1 MTSRRLARSTHL
13 AAAGIATLAGL
24 LFARGLETKTNY
36 DEGVYLASIDAL
48 RHGQRL
54 GSDLYVVQP
63 PAFYSL
69 ARVLAAPFGDS
80 VAGIRVGFVLVAALG
95 VLAAYILGS
104 RLFGHWAGMAAAALV
119 AIGPPYP
126 TVAPTVAADVPS
138 VAIGIAAVALAA
150 LAVRSGTRDRAWAF
164 AAGGMLAFAVLVKFL
179 ALPFAVPLLAV
190 VLAARAGRRLLP
202 LVVVGGISVTAFFLL
217 INLGSLDEVW
227 RGVVT
232 DHANAQAMHNF
243 SDNVG
248 RIRGLLHPHTPF
260 AWLVPAG
267 LIAFLCS
274 RDARRTWPLATV
286 VPAAM
291 AFTIYQRPLNDHH
304 LVLMS
309 AAYAIAA
316 GPALAL
322 GIADL
327 PRRAGVVAV
336 SVVCLFVAAGFF
348 QEERRLA
355 RNDVPEKPEILWA
368 ADVLASQTSPGQL
381 VASDQPIVNFLARR
395 DLPGYL
401 SDTSNTRIASKA
413 LTQGAILAEVDR
425 THSPVVV
432 ADRMFTTLP
441 DLLAQLARRY
451 PVRLRCGTAT
461 LYLAQPPSSATPV
474 CPL

>member
-1 MTSRRLARSTHL
+1 VKAFSTHPAHL
-13 AAAGIATLAGL
+13 AAGGLAALSGL
-24 LFARGLETKTNY
+24 LFARALGTKTNY

-48 RHGQRL
+48 RHGQHL
-54 GSDLYVVQP
+54 GRDLYTVQP

-69 ARVLAAPFGDS
+69 ARVLAAPFGHS
-80 VAGIRVGFVLVAALG
+80 VSGIRLGFVLVAVLG
-95 VLAAYILGS
+95 VLAAYVVGS
-104 RLFGHWAGMAAAALV
+104 RLFGHWAGLAAAAFV

-138 VAIGIAAVALAA
+138 IAFGIAAVALAA
-150 LAVRSGTRDRAWAF
+150 LAVRPGAHRGWAA
-164 AAGGMLAFAVLVKFL
+164 AAGGTMAFAVLVKFL
-179 ALPFAVPLLAV
+179 AVPFAVPLAAV
-190 VLAARAGRRLLP
+190 ILAARAGKRLFP
-202 LVVVGGISVTAFFLL
+202 LVAAGGVAVTAGFLL
-217 INLGSLDEVW
+217 INLGGLDEVW

-267 LIAFLCS
+267 LLAFVVS
-274 RDARRTWPLATV
+274 PSARRTWPLATI
-286 VPAAM
+286 VPVAM

-309 AAYAIAA
+309 AAYALAA

-322 GIADL
+322 AIERL
-327 PRRAGVVAV
+327 PGRVRLTAIT
-336 SVVCLFVAAGFF
+336 VVCLFVAAGFF

-355 RNDVPEKPEILWA
+355 RNDIPELPETSWA
-368 ADVLASQTSPGQL
+368 VQVVAAASTSGEL

-401 SDTSNTRIASKA
+401 SDTSNTRISSQA
-413 LTQGAILAEVDR
+413 LTPAAILAEVDR
-425 THSPVVV
+425 TRPPAVVV
-432 ADRMFTTLP
+432 ARMFTTLP
-441 DLLAQLARRY
+441 ELLAGLDQRY
-451 PVRLRCGTAT
+451 LVRLRCGTAT
-461 LYLAQPPSSATPV
+461 VYLNRPLTVDSPACPV
-474 CPL
+474 